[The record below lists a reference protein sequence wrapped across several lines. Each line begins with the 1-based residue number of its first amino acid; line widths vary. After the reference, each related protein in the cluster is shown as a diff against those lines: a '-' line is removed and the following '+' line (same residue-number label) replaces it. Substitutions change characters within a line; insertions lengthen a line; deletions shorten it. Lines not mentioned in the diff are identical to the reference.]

1 MFNSQKDLP
10 SNKPT
15 HLRHNELLV
24 GDHPLGGL
32 ISLDLL
38 GVNDRLLHKALPAVE
53 SLLFGARLGGGEER
67 VVGAVEGA
75 AVHARVA
82 GLDERHRQV
91 GAVLGEHLADEVL
104 VLVDVLDLDFD
115 LLAEWTGES

>member
-1 MFNSQKDLP
+1 M
-10 SNKPT
+10 
-15 HLRHNELLV
+15 

-32 ISLDLL
+32 APLRLL
-38 GVNDRLLHKALPAVE
+38 GVNDRLLHKALPAAE
-53 SLLFGARLGGGEER
+53 SPLFGARLGGRER
-67 VVGAVEGA
+67 RVAGAAEGA

-104 VLVDVLDLDFD
+104 VLVDALDLDFD
-115 LLAEWTGES
+115 LVAEWTVES